1 MELLQ
6 NTKDVPS
13 RSTLIV
19 WGEFLELT
27 GTTPD
32 RLSELMDIGWLKPT
46 RTAEAALLFRQED
59 VYRIIFRSR
68 IRKLERLCSDF
79 ELHTLGGS
87 IVMDLLDRIATL
99 ELRIREL
106 TDR

>member
-13 RSTLIV
+13 RCDPYRLGRIP
-19 WGEFLELT
+19 
-27 GTTPD
+27 GTDRDDPD

-46 RTAEAALLFRQED
+46 RTAEAALLFRQDD
-59 VYRIIFRSR
+59 VYR

>member
-1 MELLQ
+1 MY
-6 NTKDVPS
+6 
-13 RSTLIV
+13 
-19 WGEFLELT
+19 
-27 GTTPD
+27 GTFAEYKGCAEPLDPYRLGRIPGTD
-32 RLSELMDIGWLKPT
+32 RDDPHISGGLNPT
-46 RTAEAALLFRQED
+46 RTGEAALLFRQDD
-59 VYRIIFRSR
+59 VYR

>member
-1 MELLQ
+1 MELSK
-6 NTKDVPS
+6 NIKDVPS
-13 RSTLIV
+13 RSTLVV

-27 GTTPD
+27 GTSPD
-32 RLSELMDIGWLKPT
+32 RLSALMDIGWLKPT
-46 RTAEAALLFRQED
+46 RTADAALLFRQED
-59 VYRIIFRSR
+59 VYRL
-68 IRKLERLCSDF
+68 RKLERLCSDF
-79 ELHTLGGS
+79 DLHTLGGS

>member
-6 NTKDVPS
+6 NTKDVPI

-27 GTTPD
+27 GSTPD
-32 RLSELMDIGWLKPT
+32 GLSELMYI
-46 RTAEAALLFRQED
+46 
-59 VYRIIFRSR
+59 
-68 IRKLERLCSDF
+68 DF

>member
-32 RLSELMDIGWLKPT
+32 RLSELMDIGWL
-46 RTAEAALLFRQED
+46 RQDD
-59 VYRIIFRSR
+59 VYR

>member
-1 MELLQ
+1 MYGTLAEYK
-6 NTKDVPS
+6 KDVPS

-46 RTAEAALLFRQED
+46 RTAEAALLFRQDD
-59 VYRIIFRSR
+59 VYR

-79 ELHTLGGS
+79 EL
-87 IVMDLLDRIATL
+87 RIARRL
-99 ELRIREL
+99 HSNGPAGPYRNVRVAYS
-106 TDR
+106 

>member
-1 MELLQ
+1 MELLK
-6 NTKDVPS
+6 NTAEVPS
-13 RSTLIV
+13 RSTLVV

-32 RLSELMDIGWLKPT
+32 RLSELMDMGWINPT
-46 RTAEAALLFRQED
+46 RTAESILLFRQED
-59 VYRIIFRSR
+59 VYR

-87 IVMDLLDRIATL
+87 IVMDLLERISSL

-106 TDR
+106 TER

>member
-32 RLSELMDIGWLKPT
+32 RLS
-46 RTAEAALLFRQED
+46 ALLFRQDD
-59 VYRIIFRSR
+59 VYR

>member
-46 RTAEAALLFRQED
+46 RTAEAALLFGQDD
-59 VYRIIFRSR
+59 VYRIG
-68 IRKLERLCSDF
+68 KLERLCSDF
-79 ELHTLGGS
+79 RTAHARRLHSNGPAGPYRNVRVAYS
-87 IVMDLLDRIATL
+87 
-99 ELRIREL
+99 
-106 TDR
+106 

>member
-27 GTTPD
+27 GTTPVSYTH
-32 RLSELMDIGWLKPT
+32 LTLPT
-46 RTAEAALLFRQED
+46 
-59 VYRIIFRSR
+59 
-68 IRKLERLCSDF
+68 KLE
-79 ELHTLGGS
+79 
-87 IVMDLLDRIATL
+87 V
-99 ELRIREL
+99 
-106 TDR
+106 

>member
-46 RTAEAALLFRQED
+46 RTAEAALLFRQDD
-59 VYRIIFRSR
+59 VSASLSGCAVISNCTRS
-68 IRKLERLCSDF
+68 
-79 ELHTLGGS
+79 
-87 IVMDLLDRIATL
+87 AAP
-99 ELRIREL
+99 
-106 TDR
+106 

>member
-19 WGEFLELT
+19 WG
-27 GTTPD
+27 D

-46 RTAEAALLFRQED
+46 RTAEAALLFRQDD
-59 VYRIIFRSR
+59 VYR

-99 ELRIREL
+99 ELRIRDL

>member
-46 RTAEAALLFRQED
+46 RTAEA
-59 VYRIIFRSR
+59 
-68 IRKLERLCSDF
+68 
-79 ELHTLGGS
+79 G
-87 IVMDLLDRIATL
+87 
-99 ELRIREL
+99 
-106 TDR
+106 

>member
-19 WGEFLELT
+19 WGEFL
-27 GTTPD
+27 D

-46 RTAEAALLFRQED
+46 RTVEAALLFRQDD
-59 VYRIIFRSR
+59 VYR

>member
-32 RLSELMDIGWLKPT
+32 RLSELMDIGWLH
-46 RTAEAALLFRQED
+46 AHGG
-59 VYRIIFRSR
+59 SR
-68 IRKLERLCSDF
+68 IVVPA
-79 ELHTLGGS
+79 G
-87 IVMDLLDRIATL
+87 
-99 ELRIREL
+99 
-106 TDR
+106 

>member
-27 GTTPD
+27 G
-32 RLSELMDIGWLKPT
+32 
-46 RTAEAALLFRQED
+46 
-59 VYRIIFRSR
+59 
-68 IRKLERLCSDF
+68 
-79 ELHTLGGS
+79 
-87 IVMDLLDRIATL
+87 IAFPN
-99 ELRIREL
+99 
-106 TDR
+106 

>member
-32 RLSELMDIGWLKPT
+32 RLSELMDIGWMTYTVSASLSGCAAISNCT
-46 RTAEAALLFRQED
+46 RSAAP
-59 VYRIIFRSR
+59 
-68 IRKLERLCSDF
+68 
-79 ELHTLGGS
+79 
-87 IVMDLLDRIATL
+87 
-99 ELRIREL
+99 
-106 TDR
+106 

>member
-32 RLSELMDIGWLKPT
+32 RLSVLMDIGWLKPT
-46 RTAEAALLFRQED
+46 RTAEAALLFRQDD
-59 VYRIIFRSR
+59 VYR

>member
-1 MELLQ
+1 MY
-6 NTKDVPS
+6 
-13 RSTLIV
+13 
-19 WGEFLELT
+19 
-27 GTTPD
+27 GTFAEYKGCAEPLDPYRLGRIPGTD
-32 RLSELMDIGWLKPT
+32 RDDPGSPFRTASVGWLKPT
-46 RTAEAALLFRQED
+46 RTAEAALLFRQDD
-59 VYRIIFRSR
+59 VYR

>member
-46 RTAEAALLFRQED
+46 RTAEAALLFRQDD
-59 VYRIIFRSR
+59 VYASLSGCAAISNCTRS
-68 IRKLERLCSDF
+68 
-79 ELHTLGGS
+79 
-87 IVMDLLDRIATL
+87 AAP
-99 ELRIREL
+99 
-106 TDR
+106 

>member
-46 RTAEAALLFRQED
+46 HCCSGRMTYTVSASLSGCAA
-59 VYRIIFRSR
+59 ISNCTRS
-68 IRKLERLCSDF
+68 
-79 ELHTLGGS
+79 
-87 IVMDLLDRIATL
+87 AAP
-99 ELRIREL
+99 
-106 TDR
+106 

>member
-19 WGEFLELT
+19 
-27 GTTPD
+27 
-32 RLSELMDIGWLKPT
+32 ELMDIGWLKPT
-46 RTAEAALLFRQED
+46 RTAEAALLFRQDD
-59 VYRIIFRSR
+59 VYR

>member
-1 MELLQ
+1 MY
-6 NTKDVPS
+6 
-13 RSTLIV
+13 
-19 WGEFLELT
+19 
-27 GTTPD
+27 GTFAEYKGCAEPLDPYRLGRIPGTD
-32 RLSELMDIGWLKPT
+32 RDDPGWLKPT
-46 RTAEAALLFRQED
+46 RTAEAALLFRQDD
-59 VYRIIFRSR
+59 VYR

>member
-19 WGEFLELT
+19 WGEFL
-27 GTTPD
+27 D

-46 RTAEAALLFRQED
+46 RTAEAALLFRQDD
-59 VYRIIFRSR
+59 VYR

>member
-46 RTAEAALLFRQED
+46 RTAEAALLFRQDD
-59 VYRIIFRSR
+59 VYR
-68 IRKLERLCSDF
+68 IRKLER
-79 ELHTLGGS
+79 LGGS

>member
-32 RLSELMDIGWLKPT
+32 LLSELMDIGWLKPT
-46 RTAEAALLFRQED
+46 RTAEAALLFRQDD
-59 VYRIIFRSR
+59 VYR

>member
-46 RTAEAALLFRQED
+46 RTAESA
-59 VYRIIFRSR
+59 
-68 IRKLERLCSDF
+68 LCSDF

>member
-32 RLSELMDIGWLKPT
+32 RLSELMDIGVAQT
-46 RTAEAALLFRQED
+46 HAHGG
-59 VYRIIFRSR
+59 SR
-68 IRKLERLCSDF
+68 IVVPA
-79 ELHTLGGS
+79 G
-87 IVMDLLDRIATL
+87 
-99 ELRIREL
+99 
-106 TDR
+106 

>member
-46 RTAEAALLFRQED
+46 RTAEAALLFRQE
-59 VYRIIFRSR
+59 
-68 IRKLERLCSDF
+68 LERLCSDF

>member
-46 RTAEAALLFRQED
+46 RTAEAALLFRQETYT
-59 VYRIIFRSR
+59 VSASLSGCAAISNCTRS
-68 IRKLERLCSDF
+68 
-79 ELHTLGGS
+79 
-87 IVMDLLDRIATL
+87 AAP
-99 ELRIREL
+99 
-106 TDR
+106 

>member
-1 MELLQ
+1 M
-6 NTKDVPS
+6 
-13 RSTLIV
+13 IV
-19 WGEFLELT
+19 WNFCRIQRMCRAARPLSSGANSW
-27 GTTPD
+27 TTPD

-46 RTAEAALLFRQED
+46 RTAEAALLFRQDD
-59 VYRIIFRSR
+59 VYR

>member
-46 RTAEAALLFRQED
+46 RTAEAALLFRQDD
-59 VYRIIFRSR
+59 VYRIRAAVQRFRTAHAR
-68 IRKLERLCSDF
+68 RLHSN
-79 ELHTLGGS
+79 GPAGPYRNVRVAYS
-87 IVMDLLDRIATL
+87 
-99 ELRIREL
+99 
-106 TDR
+106 

>member
-32 RLSELMDIGWLKPT
+32 RLSELMAQTHAHGG
-46 RTAEAALLFRQED
+46 
-59 VYRIIFRSR
+59 SR
-68 IRKLERLCSDF
+68 IVVPA
-79 ELHTLGGS
+79 G
-87 IVMDLLDRIATL
+87 
-99 ELRIREL
+99 
-106 TDR
+106 

>member
-46 RTAEAALLFRQED
+46 RQDD
-59 VYRIIFRSR
+59 VYR